1 LLLLVAVNL
10 ILNCHQGGVRLMLLV
25 DTSIW
30 IDHLRQGDSLLS
42 EALGKGMV
50 VVHDWV
56 IGELAC
62 GQLRNR
68 DTVLTLLQDLP
79 HAPLATHHEVLTL
92 IHSEDLMGQ
101 GVGYIDVHL
110 LASCRL
116 GSLQLWTRDRR
127 LQRLANDLAIAST
140 LP

>member
-1 LLLLVAVNL
+1 
-10 ILNCHQGGVRLMLLV
+10 MLLV

-30 IDHLRQGDSLLS
+30 VDHLRRGDSLLS
-42 EALGKGMV
+42 KALGQGMV

-62 GQLRNR
+62 GRLRNR
-68 DTVLTLLQDLP
+68 DEVLTLLQDLP
-79 HAPLATHHEVLTL
+79 RAPLATHHEVMTL
-92 IHSEDLMGQ
+92 IRLEGLMGL
-101 GVGYIDVHL
+101 GIGYVDVHL

-127 LQRLANDLAIAST
+127 LKRLANTLLIAFG
-140 LP
+140 

>member
-1 LLLLVAVNL
+1 
-10 ILNCHQGGVRLMLLV
+10 MLLV

-62 GQLRNR
+62 GHLRNR
-68 DTVLTLLQDLP
+68 DEILALLQDLP
-79 HAPLATHHEVLTL
+79 RGPLATHHEVLTL
-92 IHSEDLMGQ
+92 IHSEGLMGQ
-101 GVGYIDVHL
+101 GIGYIDVHL

-127 LQRLANDLAIAST
+127 LKARADDLAIAAP